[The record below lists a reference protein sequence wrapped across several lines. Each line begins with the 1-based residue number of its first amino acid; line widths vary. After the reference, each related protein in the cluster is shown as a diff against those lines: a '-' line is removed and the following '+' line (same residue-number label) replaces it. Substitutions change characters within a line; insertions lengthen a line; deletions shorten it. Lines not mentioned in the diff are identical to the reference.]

1 MKDALQNGPEN
12 SHTLQERFIC
22 PLGCRLPFLSYALRY
37 NRPEATEG
45 LISPSMEGKK
55 PLASPRISTSALIL
69 IALCLSVPVLAQAPV
84 APSATPPPPAPV
96 APARPRP
103 RFTILLDAAH
113 GGDDNGGQIAT
124 AVAEK
129 TVTLALSVRL
139 RSLLAARGFSV
150 VTTREG
156 NLALDSDARAQIAN
170 HAQPAACLV
179 LHATRS
185 GSGVHLFTS
194 AIAPTQT
201 TRFLAWKTAQSAYV
215 NRSIRL
221 AGVLNAA
228 FAKGADAVLPATL
241 ARATLPG
248 LDSLACPAVVLELAP
263 ERASDG
269 SIAADVT
276 DPAYQAQVAE
286 TVAGAMLSW
295 KSEWEADSTYP
306 ATHPISGDRP

>member
-1 MKDALQNGPEN
+1 LFLSNFQLRAPSCRSFGGCFLTRLQNPVIGM
-12 SHTLQERFIC
+12 LFRK
-22 PLGCRLPFLSYALRY
+22 LPSLAFSIGAACSLLS
-37 NRPEATEG
+37 
-45 LISPSMEGKK
+45 
-55 PLASPRISTSALIL
+55 PLAF
-69 IALCLSVPVLAQAPV
+69 AQAP
-84 APSATPPPPAPV
+84 APPPSAVASPPAP
-96 APARPRP
+96 RPQP

-113 GGDDNGGQIAT
+113 GGDDSGGQIGT

-139 RSLLAARGFSV
+139 RSLLTARGFSV

-156 NLALDSDARAQIAN
+156 NITLDADARAQIAN
-170 HAQPAACLV
+170 HALPAACLV
-179 LHATRS
+179 LHATQS

-194 AIAPTQT
+194 AIAPTQP

-215 NRSIRL
+215 TRSLRL

-228 FAKGADAVLPATL
+228 FAKAADAVLPATL

-248 LDSLACPAVVLELAP
+248 LDSLACPAVVVELAP

-276 DPAYQAQVAE
+276 DPTYQTQVVE
-286 TVAGAMLSW
+286 TIAGAMMSW
-295 KSEWEADSTYP
+295 KTEAENEP
-306 ATHPISGDRP
+306 NHESGSSAGGRQP